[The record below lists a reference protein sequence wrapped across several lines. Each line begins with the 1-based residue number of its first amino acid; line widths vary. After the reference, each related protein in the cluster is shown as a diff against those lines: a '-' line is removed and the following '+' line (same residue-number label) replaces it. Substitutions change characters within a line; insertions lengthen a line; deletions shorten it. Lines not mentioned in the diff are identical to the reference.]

1 MCICIHKCKS
11 NTELSRLDCQCSP
24 INTACLKNKEI
35 RKEGKRKRDSTV
47 LLNQWIPALGYG
59 TWNRRFQTL
68 SYANHYAA
76 NQHTKNILHFRMHQ
90 LPLVNR
96 PFTPLNS
103 IRSASCWEYPFLSNE
118 SQFFLISWD
127 EFTEIPRREL
137 WSDWSRAE
145 RGRKWKMAGVY
156 LWIWTLNIFFPCIHI
171 AYYYNRKLG
180 KFLSKVW
187 LPKYC
192 TIELMLPLQFY
203 KS

>member
-1 MCICIHKCKS
+1 MDTSTRIWHLKSSISNSLLCQPLRRQPTYKKYSSLSNAPAASCKS
-11 NTELSRLDCQCSP
+11 
-24 INTACLKNKEI
+24 
-35 RKEGKRKRDSTV
+35 TV
-47 LLNQWIPALGYG
+47 
-59 TWNRRFQTL
+59 
-68 SYANHYAA
+68 
-76 NQHTKNILHFRMHQ
+76 
-90 LPLVNR
+90 
-96 PFTPLNS
+96 
-103 IRSASCWEYPFLSNE
+103 YPFEFDKIGKLLGIPFSE
-118 SQFFLISWD
+118 QRKSIFLISWD
-127 EFTEIPRREL
+127 EFTEIRRREL

-156 LWIWTLNIFFPCIHI
+156 LWILTLNIFFPCIHI